1 MDEGRGHRAAHAAM
15 ASSLDGCRV
24 GKLYESALEKR
35 MSRDRHAFREAEGPR
50 HAECRPAMLHALFI
64 CSRNRLR
71 SPTAAQVFATVE
83 GVTTDSAGLAADAEC
98 PLDPEQLAWA
108 DVIFVMEKV
117 HRSRLSQ
124 RFGRHLKGRKV
135 ICLDIPDDYEFMAP
149 ELVTLLERKV
159 TPHLLALGRS
169 RS

>member
-1 MDEGRGHRAAHAAM
+1 
-15 ASSLDGCRV
+15 
-24 GKLYESALEKR
+24 
-35 MSRDRHAFREAEGPR
+35 
-50 HAECRPAMLHALFI
+50 MLHALFI

-71 SPTAAQVFATVE
+71 SPTAAQVFATAD
-83 GVTTDSAGLAADAEC
+83 GVATDSAGLAADVEC
-98 PLDPEQLAWA
+98 PLGPDPLAWA
-108 DVIFVMEKV
+108 DVIFVMEEV

-159 TPHLLALGRS
+159 TPHLRLRGRT
-169 RS
+169 RP